1 MAGKRYRPLGK
12 EPDRIFAR
20 GDAAAATAKRELV
33 ERVEREEEE
42 IRALAVDPVFQ
53 SWLKRI
59 VRQQGGVLVNAI
71 RTEAGQAQ
79 GMTLY
84 YIVADIARVEAG
96 HQLVSEI
103 VSEQFGKTKKG
114 NS

>member
-1 MAGKRYRPLGK
+1 MANRYKPLGK
-12 EPDRIFAR
+12 RPDEIFAR
-20 GDAAAATAKRELV
+20 GEAVDEEAKKRLV
-33 ERVEREEEE
+33 EEVEREEEE
-42 IRALAVDPVFQ
+42 INALADNPVFK

-59 VRQQGGVLVNAI
+59 IRQQGGVLVNAI

-84 YIVADIARVEAG
+84 YIARDLARTDAG
-96 HQLVSEI
+96 MQLVSEI

>member
-1 MAGKRYRPLGK
+1 MGRRYKPMGK
-12 EPDRIFAR
+12 EPDEIFAR
-20 GDAAAATAKRELV
+20 GEGAAKEREKALV
-33 ERVEREEEE
+33 AQVEREEEE
-42 IRALAVDPVFQ
+42 IQSLAVDSVFR

-96 HQLVSEI
+96 QQLVSEI

>member
-1 MAGKRYRPLGK
+1 MANRYKPLGK
-12 EPDRIFAR
+12 KPDEIFAR
-20 GDAAAATAKRELV
+20 GKAADEDAKRRLV
-33 ERVEREEEE
+33 AEVEREEEE
-42 IRALAVDPVFQ
+42 IQTLAVDPIFK

-103 VSEQFGKTKKG
+103 VSEQFGKPRKG
-114 NS
+114 IN

>member
-1 MAGKRYRPLGK
+1 MSRRYKNLGN
-12 EPDRIFAR
+12 EPDKIFAR
-20 GDAAAATAKRELV
+20 GEATTEESKKRLV
-33 ERVEREEEE
+33 EQVEREEEE
-42 IRALAVDPVFQ
+42 IGALAVNPVFK

>member
-1 MAGKRYRPLGK
+1 MKRYKPMGNK
-12 EPDRIFAR
+12 PDAIFAR
-20 GDAAAATAKRELV
+20 GEKAAEAAKKELV
-33 ERVEREEEE
+33 EKVEREEEE
-42 IRALAVDPVFQ
+42 INALAVNPIFK

-84 YIVADIARVEAG
+84 YIVADLARVEAG

-103 VSEQFGKTKKG
+103 VSEQFGGPRKVEA
-114 NS
+114 

>member
-1 MAGKRYRPLGK
+1 MAKRYSPLGK

-20 GDAAAATAKRELV
+20 GDASAADAERELA
-33 ERVEREEEE
+33 ERAGREEEE
-42 IRALAVDPVFQ
+42 ISTLAASPVFG
-53 SWLKRI
+53 SWLRRI

-79 GMTLY
+79 GLSLY
-84 YIVADIARVEAG
+84 CILADIARTG
-96 HQLVSEI
+96 KGQQLVSEI

-114 NS
+114 NGR

>member
-1 MAGKRYRPLGK
+1 MSKRYKNLGD
-12 EPDRIFAR
+12 EPDKIFAR
-20 GDAAAATAKRELV
+20 GEKAAEAAKRQLV
-33 ERVEREEEE
+33 EQVEREEEE
-42 IRALAVDPVFQ
+42 ISALAVNPVFK

-84 YIVADIARVEAG
+84 YIVADLARVEAG

>member
-1 MAGKRYRPLGK
+1 MSKRYKNLGDQ
-12 EPDRIFAR
+12 PDRIFAR
-20 GDAAAATAKRELV
+20 GENAAEAAKKELV
-33 ERVEREEEE
+33 ARVEREEEE
-42 IRALAVDPVFQ
+42 IQALSVNPVFR

-84 YIVADIARVEAG
+84 CIVADIARVEAG

-103 VSEQFGKTKKG
+103 VSEQFAKTKKG
-114 NS
+114 SN

>member
-1 MAGKRYRPLGK
+1 MAKRYKPLGD
-12 EPDRIFAR
+12 EPDKIFAR
-20 GDAAAATAKRELV
+20 GEKAGEEAKKRLV
-33 ERVEREEEE
+33 EQVEREEEE
-42 IRALAVDPVFQ
+42 ISALAVNSVFK